1 MPTLAEQLERRRLAD
16 LLHDHLQQLL
26 AGARLNLE
34 VVQKKRSSQD
44 SDLNSAYD
52 LVSQSLDTSR
62 TLSAERSPPILYMH
76 GLAEALHWLARW
88 MEKTHK
94 LQVDCMPRPTPRRSR
109 KILLFG
115 GYSVHS
121 RGIDILRKMAETQC
135 NPGDPPTNTNKKHPK

>member
-16 LLHDHLQQLL
+16 LLHDLLQQLL

-94 LQVDCMPRPTPRRSR
+94 LQVDCMPRPTPSRSR
-109 KILLFG
+109 KN
-115 GYSVHS
+115 
-121 RGIDILRKMAETQC
+121 LRFFCLAAIRYIQEASTFCVKWPRLSAIRA
-135 NPGDPPTNTNKKHPK
+135 NTNKKHPK